1 MNQCTKPTQK
11 LSKEV
16 KTDNFCYCKV
26 GRAITK
32 SKQKSN
38 IAIAKLENYVKIDS
52 VLKLISH
59 FWGTNH
65 ISVDCRLIY

>member
-1 MNQCTKPTQK
+1 MNQCTKPAQK

-32 SKQKSN
+32 SKQQKSN
-38 IAIAKLENYVKIDS
+38 IAIAKLEKYVQIDS
-52 VLKLISH
+52 VLKLI
-59 FWGTNH
+59 
-65 ISVDCRLIY
+65 